1 MSAVQRS
8 LALSKSLFPGVI
20 RFKNPV
26 QAVCRPSYD
35 VFINHRRIDTRRTVA
50 GLLHDYLTRLDLR
63 PFLDSRSMR
72 PGDYLF
78 DKIDSA
84 ILDCTIGV
92 ALFSPRYCE
101 SYFCLHELALMMD
114 TKKKVIPIF
123 CDVKP
128 SQLRALDNG
137 ALYNGTC
144 SEKEIERFNSAI
156 EVAKNIVGI
165 TFDSSMGDWSELL
178 RNASE
183 AIIKSLMEANQD
195 WPNEN

>member
-8 LALSKSLFPGVI
+8 LALSKSLFPGVV

-84 ILDCTIGV
+84 ILDCRIGV

-101 SYFCLHELALMMD
+101 SYFCLHELALMME

-165 TFDSSMGDWSELL
+165 TFDSSMGYTHLIYLHLLSSIWSQLITL
-178 RNASE
+178 
-183 AIIKSLMEANQD
+183 
-195 WPNEN
+195 